1 MHSPKY
7 SEQTLAGMKG
17 MASGMAGFIK
27 EALTQDLPIESAGEQ
42 AETLMIRI
50 WEGFESTLEDL
61 PFLGE
66 DNPLLSSL
74 VGGAF
79 GMNYYRE
86 MEAAGFSLTRAAVLV
101 QGALGAMVRSQMNP
115 QAIEYTKNVA
125 FSAQTIGSQAERAQ
139 KRTYPDDWV
148 FECALPQKSDDWDI
162 GVTYTECAIEKMFRK
177 YDCLRFLPYVC
188 LNDYVI
194 YHEMGLDLT
203 RTETLG
209 NGGACCDFRIKFS
222 QGERGVITDPASLAE
237 FRGRNE

>member
-1 MHSPKY
+1 MHNPKY
-7 SEQTLAGMKG
+7 SEQTLASLKG
-17 MASGMAGFIK
+17 MASGMAVFIK
-27 EALTQDLPIESAGEQ
+27 EALKQEFPVERADEQ
-42 AETLMIRI
+42 AETLMARI
-50 WEGFESTLEDL
+50 WKGFESTFKDL

-86 MEAAGFSLTRAAVLV
+86 TEAVGFSLTRAAVLV

-115 QAIEYTKNVA
+115 QAIEYTKNVT
-125 FSAQTIGSQAERAQ
+125 FSAQTLQAQAERAQ
-139 KRTYPDDWV
+139 KRAYPDDWV
-148 FECALPQKSDDWDI
+148 FECVLPQDNDDWGI
-162 GVTYTECAIEKMFRK
+162 GVTYTECAIEKMFKK
-177 YDCLRFLPYVC
+177 YGCLRFLPYVC

-209 NGGACCDFRIKFS
+209 NGGTCCDFRIKLS
-222 QGERGVITDPASLAE
+222 QGKRGVITDPANLAE
-237 FRGRNE
+237 FKGRNE